1 MLAGAAEV
9 CERAEVKG
17 FAARQFK
24 EVLTSSLAK
33 VEFVVLFPLP
43 LELELPFVLGVLS
56 AVPVPG
62 LPCYTVEVG
71 QVCCEFSGVV
81 RTLEFINSVM

>member
-43 LELELPFVLGVLS
+43 
-56 AVPVPG
+56 
-62 LPCYTVEVG
+62 
-71 QVCCEFSGVV
+71 
-81 RTLEFINSVM
+81 